1 MAVMEGESAIQA
13 VHGPALEAAKKS
25 GSVPPA
31 EVVAAVDE
39 MRADYEQQLDARY
52 AAARGF
58 VDAIVYPENTREM
71 LSLALRAT
79 LHNPGPHLGPFVLP
93 PHLGEST

>member
-1 MAVMEGESAIQA
+1 VMEGESAIQA
-13 VHGPALEAAKKS
+13 VHGPALEAAKK
-25 GSVPPA
+25 GGGPPMK
-31 EVVAAVDE
+31 EVQGAVEE

-71 LSLALRAT
+71 LSLSLRAA

-93 PHLGEST
+93 PHLGESN